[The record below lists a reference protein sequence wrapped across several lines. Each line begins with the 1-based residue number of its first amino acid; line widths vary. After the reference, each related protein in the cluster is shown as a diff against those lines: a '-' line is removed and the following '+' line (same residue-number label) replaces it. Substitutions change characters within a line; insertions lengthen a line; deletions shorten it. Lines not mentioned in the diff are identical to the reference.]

1 MRHIERKDFHSLL
14 EGGRRPVGT
23 ILQIP
28 SEELVEILGYAGMD
42 YIVLDMEHCPM
53 SSAKIVSMIRAA
65 EAVGIVPLVR
75 VPYVEDE
82 DSIKK
87 ALDAGAAGLFI
98 PNISTPEQARLAVQ
112 YARFAPIGNRGACPY
127 TRANWFGGD
136 DVTSFYERSNKRTFI
151 ALLVEGSEGIENLPE
166 IAKVDGID
174 AINVG
179 TVDLAVNIGIPGQL
193 NHPNIKNAIKKA
205 AELAAEN
212 GKTLAYFC
220 FDPHNAEEV
229 RDWNGVG
236 FYLCTIPES
245 ILLNSYEAIID
256 TIKNCDKK

>member
-1 MRHIERKDFHSLL
+1 MRHIERKNFHSLL
-14 EGGRRPVGT
+14 EGGHRPVGT

-53 SSAKIVSMIRAA
+53 SHAKIVSMIRAA
-65 EAVGIVPLVR
+65 EAVGIAPLVR

-98 PNISTPEQARLAVQ
+98 PNISTPEQARLAVR
-112 YARFAPIGNRGACPY
+112 YARFAPVGNRGACPY

-136 DVTSFYERSNKRTFI
+136 DVASFYERSNWRTFI
-151 ALLVEGSEGIENLPE
+151 ALLIEGSEGIANLPE
-166 IAKVDGID
+166 IAKVEGID

-179 TVDLAVNIGIPGQL
+179 TVDLAVNLGIPGQL
-193 NHPNIKNAIKKA
+193 THPAIKNAIKKA
-205 AELAAEN
+205 AALAAEN

-220 FDPHNAEEV
+220 FNPNDAEEV
-229 RDWNGVG
+229 KSWPGVG
-236 FYLCTIPES
+236 FYLCTIPETV
-245 ILLNSYEAIID
+245 LLNSYEKTIN
-256 TIKNCDKK
+256 TIKEHG

>member
-174 AINVG
+174 AFFSIWYYLSFPQEY
-179 TVDLAVNIGIPGQL
+179 LAISSSHVNMYQQ
-193 NHPNIKNAIKKA
+193 
-205 AELAAEN
+205 
-212 GKTLAYFC
+212 
-220 FDPHNAEEV
+220 
-229 RDWNGVG
+229 
-236 FYLCTIPES
+236 
-245 ILLNSYEAIID
+245 
-256 TIKNCDKK
+256 

>member
-87 ALDAGAAGLFI
+87 ALDAGAAGLLI

-112 YARFAPIGNRGACPY
+112 YARFAPIGNRGACPIY
-127 TRANWFGGD
+127 PC
-136 DVTSFYERSNKRTFI
+136 K
-151 ALLVEGSEGIENLPE
+151 LVWRRRCN
-166 IAKVDGID
+166 
-174 AINVG
+174 
-179 TVDLAVNIGIPGQL
+179 
-193 NHPNIKNAIKKA
+193 
-205 AELAAEN
+205 
-212 GKTLAYFC
+212 
-220 FDPHNAEEV
+220 
-229 RDWNGVG
+229 
-236 FYLCTIPES
+236 
-245 ILLNSYEAIID
+245 
-256 TIKNCDKK
+256 

>member
-1 MRHIERKDFHSLL
+1 MRHIERNDFHSLL
-14 EGGRRPVGT
+14 ESGRRPVGT

-112 YARFAPIGNRGACPY
+112 YARFAPIGNRGAYPY

-166 IAKVDGID
+166 LAKVEGMDDHFFISL
-174 AINVG
+174 ISV
-179 TVDLAVNIGIPGQL
+179 LRHLPSLCQQ
-193 NHPNIKNAIKKA
+193 IKPCA
-205 AELAAEN
+205 
-212 GKTLAYFC
+212 G
-220 FDPHNAEEV
+220 
-229 RDWNGVG
+229 
-236 FYLCTIPES
+236 
-245 ILLNSYEAIID
+245 
-256 TIKNCDKK
+256 

>member
-1 MRHIERKDFHSLL
+1 MRHIERNDFHSLL
-14 EGGRRPVGT
+14 ESGRRPVET

-166 IAKVDGID
+166 LAKVEGMDDHFFTSRIS
-174 AINVG
+174 V
-179 TVDLAVNIGIPGQL
+179 LRHLPSPCQQ
-193 NHPNIKNAIKKA
+193 IKPCA
-205 AELAAEN
+205 
-212 GKTLAYFC
+212 G
-220 FDPHNAEEV
+220 
-229 RDWNGVG
+229 
-236 FYLCTIPES
+236 
-245 ILLNSYEAIID
+245 
-256 TIKNCDKK
+256 